1 MENSNKKNNDTIN
14 KIKKLTKPIFE
25 QYDVEKAYIFGSYAR
40 GDYNENSDIDIIIV
54 AKNIRSLLVI
64 GAILEA
70 LKQALNKEVDLIE
83 VLKANKTKKQPFEVT
98 QDEDG
103 VFVVDGSIVDGVL
116 AKYVIT
122 HDEESVITFLHMLR
136 NLGLE
141 EALKEAGVEDGD
153 TVRIADTEFDFV
165 E

>member
-83 VLKANKTKKQPFEVT
+83 EECFKEDEMDEIDQEFYNTIKKERVMIY
-98 QDEDG
+98 G
-103 VFVVDGSIVDGVL
+103 
-116 AKYVIT
+116 
-122 HDEESVITFLHMLR
+122 
-136 NLGLE
+136 
-141 EALKEAGVEDGD
+141 
-153 TVRIADTEFDFV
+153 
-165 E
+165 